1 MSKDTEG
8 LLEWTEEQCR
18 FCATAMLRAV
28 SATTLVKVRPTLG
41 QTIRPGRGSI
51 LASPEMAAY
60 DPYPDY
66 FFHWL
71 RDLALV
77 ADALREAI
85 EAGML
90 ELAAIE
96 HLADFVAF
104 SLGLCRLDG
113 PSFLKGGG
121 FPEAIEPSFLQ
132 HVRPRDEIAD
142 VTGDRVLGEP
152 RFNADGSL
160 DVMKWARP
168 QNDGPALRALTV
180 TRFFALDGFRER
192 AGAAAMN
199 LLRYDLD
206 YTLSH
211 WRQPCF
217 DLWEETSGF
226 HYHTRLIQYAALAA
240 GAAFMAT
247 EGDAGRAT
255 TYAGAAREL
264 FVELDAHFAPED
276 GVYRGRLTEVE
287 DAPGAPPPRRLDI
300 SVVLAVVQTGP
311 RAGSHSVVD
320 PKILATMTALE
331 ASCSSSNI
339 SSTARVPR
347 IARRRWDATLMTL
360 ISAAAPI
367 ISRRSARLN
376 FTLCSRGPPRRERR
390 SPSRGKAG
398 LLSPPFWER
407 PRNCSRRARSRPS
420 FASDSPKRRFV
431 AATCSFPWRAVI
443 RPRREN
449 CRSSSTRTTARRIR
463 LEIFLGVTPVS
474 SPHMRRAG
482 APVAQWARDPRQQ
495 DEVRRQK
502 FAPNSTARRSES
514 TTGSRLPR
522 FCPARPRSE
531 SRPRRGGM
539 DFQAAR
545 REDHGRSASR

>member
-41 QTIRPGRGSI
+41 QTIRPARGSI
-51 LASPEMAAY
+51 MASPEMAAY

-71 RDLALV
+71 RDSALV

-90 ELAAIE
+90 ESEAIE

-104 SLGLCRLDG
+104 SLELCRLDG

-331 ASCSSSNI
+331 RLFEQQYLINRTRPAYCAPALGRYADDSYFSGGAYYFSTLGAAQFYFMLARAAAEGAEVAVTRESRAALAALLGASAESLAAGALAAQLRERLAEAALRRGDMFLSMARRYTPASRELSEQFDQNDGAPNSARNLSWSYACFI
-339 SSTARVPR
+339 TAYA
-347 IARRRWDATLMTL
+347 ARRR
-360 ISAAAPI
+360 
-367 ISRRSARLN
+367 
-376 FTLCSRGPPRRERR
+376 
-390 SPSRGKAG
+390 AG
-398 LLSPPFWER
+398 
-407 PRNCSRRARSRPS
+407 
-420 FASDSPKRRFV
+420 
-431 AATCSFPWRAVI
+431 
-443 RPRREN
+443 
-449 CRSSSTRTTARRIR
+449 
-463 LEIFLGVTPVS
+463 
-474 SPHMRRAG
+474 G
-482 APVAQWARDPRQQ
+482 AMGA
-495 DEVRRQK
+495 
-502 FAPNSTARRSES
+502 
-514 TTGSRLPR
+514 
-522 FCPARPRSE
+522 
-531 SRPRRGGM
+531 
-539 DFQAAR
+539 
-545 REDHGRSASR
+545 